1 MFDPANLE
9 TEVKKLEEQS
19 ADPDLWNNPERA
31 KKILNELT
39 NLKSQLESYKNIENQ
54 YEEIKVFVEIL
65 NEDNDPSLHDEL
77 NEKWEKIQKDFKNF
91 EIEQLL
97 SEEFDNNNCYISI
110 HPGAGGTES
119 QDWASMLTRMYKMW
133 CEKKD
138 FKLETVDYLPGEVAG
153 IKSITMHISG
163 IKAYGYLKCEKGVHR
178 LVRISPFD
186 SSGRRHTSFV
196 SVDVTP
202 EFEDLS
208 EIEID
213 EKDLRID
220 TFRSTG
226 AGGQHINTT
235 DSAIRITHQPTG
247 IVVQCQKERSQIKNR
262 ETAMKMLQGKLMQL
276 KIEEQKKKL
285 AAIGGE
291 HKEIGWGSQIRSYVL
306 QPYQLIKDHRTSYE
320 TGNTQYVLDG
330 NLDEFI
336 QECLMKGTWS

>member
-77 NEKWEKIQKDFKNF
+77 NEKWGKIQKDFKNF